1 MPGSTSNLTGGSTAT
16 FSPKTNTPTT
26 MVKINYGFEKRR
38 KEMEKKRKKEE
49 KKRAKAEGKKSDAT
63 ESQNV
68 ETSESGTSEI
78 GTQES

>member
-1 MPGSTSNLTGGSTAT
+1 LPGSTSNLTSGSTAT
-16 FSPKTNTPTT
+16 FSLQNQNTNH

-68 ETSESGTSEI
+68 EASESGNSEI